1 MNCLSSSSLK
11 GEAAGDGWLP
21 SNKPEGD
28 SLRSLTHKGRN
39 KLREKLINAVLALSI
54 LTVVA
59 VATASAQLPG
69 TRTSAQIPFDFMVG
83 EQTLPAGMYQVRRI
97 GDDPYL
103 LCIQNVDDSR
113 NVMIFNTSLLDDR
126 VSIRQSALVFHRYG
140 NIYFLA
146 EIWSPYEGIA
156 RELHPSEQE
165 RSMERDLAS
174 NNKVRQSQSV
184 PLAAN

>member
-39 KLREKLINAVLALSI
+39 KLRDKLINAVLALSI

-83 EQTLPAGMYQVRRI
+83 EQTLPAGMYELRRI

-103 LCIQNVDDSR
+103 LYIQNVDDR
-113 NVMIFNTSLLDDR
+113 RDVAIFFTTR
-126 VSIRQSALVFHRYG
+126 VDEVNLIRQSALVFHRYG
-140 NIYFLA
+140 DVYFLA
-146 EIWSPYEGIA
+146 EITSRYEGIA
-156 RELHPSEQE
+156 RELQRSEQE
-165 RSMERDLAS
+165 RRMERGLTS
-174 NNKVRQSQSV
+174 NNKAPEPQSV